1 MTIETTMPAVE
12 TLASTVTQPAKKA
25 VKPVAKKI
33 AAAAKK
39 AVKPVTKKAVK
50 PVTKK
55 AVKPVA
61 VRAQH
66 TFTLSSKANL
76 EDFGSGQRLAIAK
89 LIKKGATRADLIAK
103 LPDVSAANIS
113 WHLSMM
119 VKNGEAKKS

>member
-1 MTIETTMPAVE
+1 MENETKNTATVIEAVKATTTSKPTAKKAVK
-12 TLASTVTQPAKKA
+12 LVAKKA
-25 VKPVAKKI
+25 VKPVAKK
-33 AAAAKK
+33 
-39 AVKPVTKKAVK
+39 PVT
-50 PVTKK
+50 
-55 AVKPVA
+55 

-103 LPDVSAANIS
+103 LPAVSAANIS

-119 VKNGEAKKS
+119 IKNGEAKKS

>member
-1 MTIETTMPAVE
+1 MTTETTMPAVE
-12 TLASTVTQPAKKA
+12 TLASTVAQPVAKKP
-25 VKPVAKKI
+25 VKPVAKK
-33 AAAAKK
+33 AVKSVAKK
-39 AVKPVTKKAVK
+39 ATKKAVK
-50 PVTKK
+50 SVTKK
-55 AVKPVA
+55 SIKPVA

-66 TFTLSSKANL
+66 IFTLASKANL

>member
-1 MTIETTMPAVE
+1 MKPVIKAQPAPKMPKTAKKAVK
-12 TLASTVTQPAKKA
+12 LVAKKA
-25 VKPVAKKI
+25 VKPVAKK
-33 AAAAKK
+33 
-39 AVKPVTKKAVK
+39 PVT
-50 PVTKK
+50 
-55 AVKPVA
+55 

-103 LPDVSAANIS
+103 LPAVSAANIS

-119 VKNGEAKKS
+119 IKNGEAKKS